1 MTPDPL
7 VTRAVALGLMARLF
21 DPDATRVMSDLRT
34 GEAQRA
40 LELLGIDAGARVLG
54 ALDAGTLDDAS
65 VAASAVHWF
74 DHGRVPPYEYSN
86 VGRSAGG
93 HTAGLADVSGF
104 YRAFGVEVRTDRV
117 DHLAS
122 ELEFLSLVLLRESEA
137 LQRGLTDEA
146 DVCAGA
152 ARAFLRDH
160 VGRWIDAWAARIGEA
175 DPDGP
180 WGPLGAVAARLVAA
194 EARHRNVLPLHTPAA
209 FEAGGGGVVDDEE
222 ASCDRGL
229 VSM

>member
-1 MTPDPL
+1 MAPDPL
-7 VTRAVALGLMARLF
+7 VTRAVALGLVARLF
-21 DPDATRVMSDLRT
+21 DPDARRVMSDLRT
-34 GEAQRA
+34 GEAQHT
-40 LELLGIDAGARVLG
+40 LELLGDGASAQVLG
-54 ALDAGTLDDAS
+54 RLASGTLDDAS

-74 DHGRVPPYEYSN
+74 DHGRIPPYEYSN

-104 YRAFGVEVRTDRV
+104 YRAFGVEVRTDRA

-122 ELEFLSLVLLRESEA
+122 ELEYLSLVLLRESEA
-137 LQRGLTDEA
+137 RQRGLDDEA
-146 DVCAGA
+146 DVCVGA

-160 VGRWIDAWAARIGEA
+160 VGRWIHAWAARIDEA

-180 WGPLGAVAARLVAA
+180 WGPLGTVAARLVAA
-194 EARHRNVLPLHTPAA
+194 EARHRNVLPLRSAAA
-209 FEAGGGGVVDDEE
+209 FEAEGGVIDDEE

-229 VSM
+229 ISM